1 MDTDDTIETL
11 NDLIET
17 SKDGEYGFRSSAEYL
32 QRSDLKQL
40 FQSRAEECRRAA
52 SELQT
57 LVTQL
62 GGSPDEGG
70 SASGAMHRG
79 WVAVKG
85 SLAGYSDM
93 SILEDAERGEDATLD
108 RYLQALEANLPT
120 EARALVEH
128 LFDGVKRSHAHLRAL
143 RDKARATAS

>member
-1 MDTDDTIETL
+1 MASNDAISTL
-11 NDLIET
+11 NKLIET
-17 SKDGEYGFRSSAEYL
+17 SKDSEFGFRTSAENLRDPGLREVFRRLADQCGQTAIDL
-32 QRSDLKQL
+32 Q
-40 FQSRAEECRRAA
+40 AM
-52 SELQT
+52 
-57 LVTQL
+57 VTQL
-62 GGSPDEGG
+62 GGVAEHSGTTT
-70 SASGAMHRG
+70 GAMHRG